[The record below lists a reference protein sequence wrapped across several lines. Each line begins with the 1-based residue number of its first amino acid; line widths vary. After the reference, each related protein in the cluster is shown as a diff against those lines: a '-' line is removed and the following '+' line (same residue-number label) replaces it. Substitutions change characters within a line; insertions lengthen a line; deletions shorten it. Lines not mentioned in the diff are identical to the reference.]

1 MTTDTE
7 VAESSGK
14 VMIAPRGLRERAAIA
29 VLDMAQ
35 RFKSDILLCAGSLC
49 IDAKSSMM
57 ALMLLEAVKGEELDV
72 TARGEDSREAVQALS
87 EAFEKAA

>member
-7 VAESSGK
+7 VAESHGVVK
-14 VMIAPRGLRERAAIA
+14 IAPRGLRERAAVA
-29 VLDMAQ
+29 VVDLAQ

-57 ALMLLEAVKGEELDV
+57 ALMLLEAVKGEVLDV
-72 TARGEDSREAVQALS
+72 TARGEDSHEAVQALS
-87 EAFEKAA
+87 EAFAKAA

>member
-1 MTTDTE
+1 MESETE
-7 VAESSGK
+7 VAESHGTVK
-14 VMIAPRGLRERAAIA
+14 IAPRGLRERAAIA

-57 ALMLLEAVKGEELDV
+57 ALMLLEATKGQVLDV
-72 TARGEDSREAVQALS
+72 TARGADAELAVRSLTKMFHMA
-87 EAFEKAA
+87 

>member
-1 MTTDTE
+1 MTTNTE
-7 VAESSGK
+7 VAESHGTVK
-14 VMIAPRGLRERAAIA
+14 ITPRGLRERAAIA
-29 VLDMAQ
+29 VVGMAQ

-57 ALMLLEAVKGEELDV
+57 ALMLLEAVKGEVLDV
-72 TARGEDSREAVQALS
+72 TARGEDSRQAVQALS